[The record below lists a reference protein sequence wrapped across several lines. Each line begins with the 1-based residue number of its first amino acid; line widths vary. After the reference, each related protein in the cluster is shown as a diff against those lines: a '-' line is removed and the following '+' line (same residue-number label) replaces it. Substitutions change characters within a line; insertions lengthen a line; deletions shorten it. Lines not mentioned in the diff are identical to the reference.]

1 MIRAIL
7 SKINDDRRT
16 VVNGEVIVNDDKRTV
31 TNSEVIINDYTDYY
45 EYGEFNLFDVVRVSW
60 KDLEVNIYLDDE
72 GMMKSGNL
80 GRKVEGYPQPLFG
93 NFIITGGV
101 DDEGNTLPCPDAIQI
116 KDLTDFIGSIDYEV
130 R

>member
-7 SKINDDRRT
+7 SKVNKDLT
-16 VVNGEVIVNDDKRTV
+16 VS
-31 TNSEVIINDYTDYY
+31 NSEVIINDYTDYY
-45 EYGEFNLFDVVRVSW
+45 GYGEFFNLFDVVRVSW
-60 KDLEVNIYLDDE
+60 KGLEVNIYLDDE
-72 GMMKSGNL
+72 GMLKSGNL
-80 GRKVEGYPQPLFG
+80 GRKITGYPEPLFG

-116 KDLTDFIGSIDYEV
+116 KDLTDFIGSINYEI